1 MQRTIPSTTD
11 PIDTSPPGAAVNA
24 DGMAAAPGIERRA
37 FILSAAAISLSAT
50 ACASTSGVARA
61 AAPRSAS
68 GDGYMFLSPAEARFL
83 EAATDTMIPAQG
95 PGPSATQ
102 AGVSAFIDRS
112 LAGAYGTADG
122 TYQDGPF
129 AMGTPQQGYQMPAE
143 PAGLYRLGISDA
155 QNWTKAAYGRPFEA
169 LTPDQAEEALG
180 KMQSGDAR
188 FATIP
193 AQVFVGTLWF
203 DTLCGYFSDPIH
215 GGNRGMEGWK
225 MLGFPG
231 ANPDLRKFVG
241 TRAPVAPK
249 PLSLANVM
257 KG

>member
-1 MQRTIPSTTD
+1 MQNQHPQSESD
-11 PIDTSPPGAAVNA
+11 PDGTAPQSP
-24 DGMAAAPGIERRA
+24 DRRA
-37 FILSAAAISLSAT
+37 FMVSAAAMSLSAAACSTVPGSAS
-50 ACASTSGVARA
+50 ASTRGA
-61 AAPRSAS
+61 SA
-68 GDGYMFLSPAEARFL
+68 GGYLFLSPEEARFL
-83 EAATDTMIPAQG
+83 EAATDTMIPASG

-102 AGVSAFIDRS
+102 AGVSTFIDRA

-129 AMGTPQQGYQMPAE
+129 AVGTPQQGYQMPAE
-143 PAGLYRLGISDA
+143 PTGLYRLGIRDA
-155 QNWTKAAYGRPFEA
+155 QGWTAATYGRRFEA
-169 LTPDQAEEALG
+169 LTADQAEDALG

-193 AQVFVGTLWF
+193 AQLFVGTLWF

-231 ANPDLRKFVG
+231 ANPELRRYVG

-249 PLSLANVM
+249 PLSLKTVM
-257 KG
+257 EG